1 MFFRSDNLAPRI
13 VWTMLVEIVVLIITI
28 VLAMVETSSWP
39 TPFFY
44 LTIGCV
50 VVLNMANGIYQ
61 NTVFGLAARLPV
73 KYTGAVVLGSVS
85 FLSEKSCENLF
96 NNGVMRLF
104 LDYDDTLT
112 QDQVPSEVKM
122 RKFLN
127 WSTVGPKET

>member
-104 LDYDDTLT
+104 SRL
-112 QDQVPSEVKM
+112 
-122 RKFLN
+122 
-127 WSTVGPKET
+127 